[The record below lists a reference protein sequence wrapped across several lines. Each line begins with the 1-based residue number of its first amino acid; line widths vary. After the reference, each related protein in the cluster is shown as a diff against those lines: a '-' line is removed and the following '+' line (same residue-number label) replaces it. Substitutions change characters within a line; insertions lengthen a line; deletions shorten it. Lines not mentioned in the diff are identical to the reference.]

1 MIQIYT
7 GNGKG
12 KTTAA
17 LGLALRA
24 LGWGKRVALIQF
36 LKQNATGEAR
46 GLARFKDCEIR
57 QFGRDQF
64 ITRQTAEAIDHR
76 LAKEGFARA
85 EEIVRVKDVD
95 LLILDEIN
103 VALDLNL
110 LDLDRVRGLI
120 ERCPPEIELIMTGRD
135 APPGIISL
143 ADYVSEIKEI
153 KHPYRNGTTARKGVE
168 Y

>member
-24 LGWGKRVALIQF
+24 LGWGKRVRIVQF
-36 LKQNATGEAR
+36 LKQSTTGELK
-46 GLARFKDCEIR
+46 GLARFENCEIR

-85 EEIVRVKDVD
+85 EEIIRAQDVD

-110 LDLDRVRGLI
+110 LDLDRVRDLI
-120 ERCPPEIELIMTGRD
+120 KLCPPEIELVLTGRD

-153 KHPYRNGTTARKGVE
+153 KHPYQKGRMARKGIE